1 MSRPRP
7 YTIAAILVVLY
18 SLVDI
23 AVNLPS
29 LAQGAPAPGV
39 TDAPPFFLLL
49 FGFALD
55 IIGIVGAYGVW
66 RLQKW
71 GVMLTIAVAAL
82 DCLTQLP
89 GIIFA
94 PGPLKVVS
102 GLAFIAAAAVL
113 VLLLRRG
120 RTMAAV

>member
-1 MSRPRP
+1 MSRPRA
-7 YTIAAILVVLY
+7 YTIAAILMVLY
-18 SLVDI
+18 SLSDI
-23 AVNLPS
+23 ALNLPA
-29 LAQGAPAPGV
+29 LAQGAPAPG
-39 TDAPPFFLLL
+39 TDGPPFFLLL

>member
-1 MSRPRP
+1 MSRPRA
-7 YTIAAILVVLY
+7 YTIAAIVMVLY

-29 LAQGAPAPGV
+29 LAQGAPAPG
-39 TDAPPFFLLL
+39 TDGPPFFLLL

-55 IIGIVGAYGVW
+55 VVGIIGAYGVW

-71 GVMLTIAVAAL
+71 GVMLTVAIAAL

-94 PGPLKVVS
+94 PGLLKVIA
-102 GLAFIAAAAVL
+102 GFAFVAAAAVL
-113 VLLLRRG
+113 VLLLRRV